1 VSVFKFTEEPKR
13 YILILGD
20 EFEVE
25 FAAKTSL
32 VAMFCVHGIAEG
44 FGFDAEDTKL
54 LDQERNE
61 VVLT

>member
-1 VSVFKFTEEPKR
+1 VFKFTEEPTR
-13 YILILGD
+13 YILVLGD

-32 VAMFCVHGIAEG
+32 VAMFCVHGIVEG
-44 FGFDAEDTKL
+44 FGFDVADTRL

-61 VVLT
+61 VALT